1 MKLELEEDDELCD
14 LLEALLVDAVL
25 CVQTGF
31 STIGEELV
39 EVVDVETLVD
49 VDENRVVDVLTTDV
63 EVLTKDVL
71 VDLQKD
77 EIYFFCQKIRIFH
90 VLKIFPVVL
99 VEITGVESLILVVL
113 VLIAVVLV
121 EAGVEEVLIGSTGFL
136 SDVEL
141 QHMPRNSL
149 LKLPKKLLLLSR
161 FLFFFSFGHLS
172 GSSLVLC
179 LEELEFTSYLGIVLV
194 CCYFLGFN

>member
-1 MKLELEEDDELCD
+1 MKPELEEDDDLCD
-14 LLEALLVDAVL
+14 LLELLLVDAVL

-77 EIYFFCQKIRIFH
+77 EIYFFCQKNSNIPCFENFPSSARRNNRSRVTDSRRASAYCSCASRSRCRRGTDRINW
-90 VLKIFPVVL
+90 
-99 VEITGVESLILVVL
+99 
-113 VLIAVVLV
+113 
-121 EAGVEEVLIGSTGFL
+121 L
-136 SDVEL
+136 SFRCRVAA
-141 QHMPRNSL
+141 HA
-149 LKLPKKLLLLSR
+149 
-161 FLFFFSFGHLS
+161 
-172 GSSLVLC
+172 
-179 LEELEFTSYLGIVLV
+179 
-194 CCYFLGFN
+194 